1 MLKSGSPTKIEEK
14 ASSSAKA
21 RFFYAGVFALLR
33 RKEELSQ
40 PRSAKNS
47 QEKKIKK

>member
-1 MLKSGSPTKIEEK
+1 
-14 ASSSAKA
+14 
-21 RFFYAGVFALLR
+21 LLR

-47 QEKKIKK
+47 QEKKIKKW